1 MNEEMN
7 EEQEYGMENLREDLD
22 FLRKMNLIEVVGI
35 NEEGEWL
42 YSLTKEAKQKV
53 DASGSDDIWCVLHE
67 LITESEIMNTDE
79 N

>member
-1 MNEEMN
+1 MND
-7 EEQEYGMENLREDLD
+7 EQEYGMDSIKEDLD
-22 FLRKMNLIEVVGI
+22 YLRKMNLIEVVGI

-42 YSLTKEAKQKV
+42 YSLTKEAKERV
-53 DASGSDDIWCVLHE
+53 DASGDDDIWCVLHE

>member
-1 MNEEMN
+1 MND
-7 EEQEYGMENLREDLD
+7 EQEYGMENLKEDLD
-22 FLRKMNLIEVVGI
+22 YLQKMNLIEVVGI

-42 YSLTKEAKQKV
+42 YSLTKEAKDRV
-53 DASGSDDIWCVLHE
+53 DASGDDDIWCVLHE

>member
-1 MNEEMN
+1 MND
-7 EEQEYGMENLREDLD
+7 EQEYGMENLKEDLD
-22 FLRKMNLIEVVGI
+22 YLRKMNLIEVVGI

-42 YSLTKEAKQKV
+42 YSLTKEAKERV
-53 DASGSDDIWCVLHE
+53 DASGDDDIWCVLHE

>member
-1 MNEEMN
+1 MND
-7 EEQEYGMENLREDLD
+7 EQEYGMDNLKEDLD
-22 FLRKMNLIEVVGI
+22 YLRRANLIEVVGI

-42 YSLTKEAKQKV
+42 YSLTKEAKERV
-53 DASGSDDIWCVLHE
+53 DASGDDDIWCVLHE